1 MKWHLRYGLC
11 LHLKLSRYFSI
22 VVCAFRRLF

>member
-1 MKWHLRYGLC
+1 MKWHLRYGLY
-11 LHLKLSRYFSI
+11 LHLRLNRYFSI